1 MESKDKFTPTWCNP
15 KLPNIVSFEFSGS
28 EEYEP
33 KEEKKK
39 KVKWLFEATFSKG
52 YLIWNIVL
60 ESNY

>member
-1 MESKDKFTPTWCNP
+1 MEGKDKFTPTWCNP

-39 KVKWLFEATFSKG
+39 KSKVA
-52 YLIWNIVL
+52 IWGHIF
-60 ESNY
+60 